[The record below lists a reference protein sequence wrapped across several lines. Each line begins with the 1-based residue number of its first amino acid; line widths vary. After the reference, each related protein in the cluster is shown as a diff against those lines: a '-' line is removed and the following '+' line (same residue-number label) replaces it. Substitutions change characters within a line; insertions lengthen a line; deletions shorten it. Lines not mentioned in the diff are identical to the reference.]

1 MYTAVLLSGCGV
13 YDGSEIHE
21 SVLTLLSLE
30 ENNINYHCVAP
41 DIEQKHVINHINGEE
56 KSNKRNV
63 LEESA
68 RIARGKISSLDELDY
83 NQISSLVITGGFG
96 AAKNLSSWAFEGENS
111 TVIKQVKK
119 LIVHCID
126 NKKPILSLC
135 ISPVLISKTLEKTEH
150 NPKLSLGSKNSK
162 SDYNIIDM
170 HKTLSNLGVET
181 YDCSIREICVD
192 ENLKI
197 ISAPCYMLDAK
208 IYEVRDNINMAIK
221 KLKNY
226 L

>member
-1 MYTAVLLSGCGV
+1 MFTAVLLSGCGV

-30 ENNINYHCVAP
+30 ENNIKYHCVAP
-41 DIEQKHVINHINGEE
+41 NIEQKHVINHMNGEE
-56 KSNKRNV
+56 KSDKRNV

-96 AAKNLSSWAFEGENS
+96 AAKNLSSWAFEAENS

-126 NKKPILSLC
+126 HKKPILSLC
-135 ISPVLISKTLEKTEH
+135 ISPVLISKTLEKTEY
-150 NPKLSLGSKNSK
+150 NPKLSCR
-162 SDYNIIDM
+162 
-170 HKTLSNLGVET
+170 T
-181 YDCSIREICVD
+181 
-192 ENLKI
+192 
-197 ISAPCYMLDAK
+197 
-208 IYEVRDNINMAIK
+208 K
-221 KLKNY
+221 KLKI
-226 L
+226 

>member
-1 MYTAVLLSGCGV
+1 MDGIDGLVGGSMIFVILSSSIILKYNFLGLISALLAFLYWNWSPSKIFMG
-13 YDGSEIHE
+13 DAGSTFLGGFL
-21 SVLTLLSLE
+21 VT
-30 ENNINYHCVAP
+30 
-41 DIEQKHVINHINGEE
+41 VITQA
-56 KSNKRNV
+56 SS

-68 RIARGKISSLDELDY
+68 IIARGKISSLDELDY

-111 TVIKQVKK
+111 TVIKKVKK

-135 ISPVLISKTLEKTEH
+135 ISPVLISKTLEKTEY

-181 YDCSIREICVD
+181 HDCSIEEICID
-192 ENLKI
+192 
-197 ISAPCYMLDAK
+197 
-208 IYEVRDNINMAIK
+208 
-221 KLKNY
+221 
-226 L
+226 

>member
-192 ENLKI
+192 EKLKI

-221 KLKNY
+221 KLKSY

>member
-30 ENNINYHCVAP
+30 ENSMKYYCIAP
-41 DIEQKHVINHINGEE
+41 NIEQKHVINHINGEV
-56 KSNKRNV
+56 KNGKRNV

-68 RIARGKISSLDELDY
+68 RIARGKISSLDGLDQ
-83 NQISSLVITGGFG
+83 NKISSLIITGGFG
-96 AAKNLSSWAFEGENS
+96 AAKNLSNWAFDGENS
-111 TVIKQVKK
+111 VVIKQVEK
-119 LIVHCID
+119 LIMYCID

-135 ISPVLISKTLEKTEH
+135 ISPVLIAKVLERTEY
-150 NPKLSLGSKNSK
+150 NAKLSLGSKNSK
-162 SDYNIIDM
+162 SDYNINDM
-170 HKTLSNLGVET
+170 HRTLTNLGVET
-181 YDCSIREICVD
+181 KDCSIEEICID

-221 KLKNY
+221 KLKSY